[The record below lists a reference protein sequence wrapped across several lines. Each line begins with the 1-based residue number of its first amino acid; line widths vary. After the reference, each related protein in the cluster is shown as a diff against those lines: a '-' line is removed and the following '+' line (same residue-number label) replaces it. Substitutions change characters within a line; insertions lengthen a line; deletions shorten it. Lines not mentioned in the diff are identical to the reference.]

1 MVQPMLSLVGAG
13 PGDPDLITLKAI
25 KTLRA
30 ADVILYD
37 ALASEEL
44 LRYARPGTLCLS
56 VGKRAGRHAV
66 PQEEINR
73 LIVHYAL
80 SHGHVVRL
88 KGGDPFLFGRAEEEI
103 RAARQAGIPVSTVP
117 GITSAIAAPASQS
130 IPLTARGL
138 HESCW
143 IITGTTRS
151 GHISAD
157 IALAARSTATVVV
170 LMGMGHLREIMD
182 IFSANGKSATPVA
195 IIQSATTADERCITG
210 SVQDITDTAVEA
222 GMGSPAVI
230 IIGETV
236 RLHPSLWREYANL
249 TLQINEPPHENRQT
263 SL

>member
-1 MVQPMLSLVGAG
+1 MLQPMLSLVGAG

-37 ALASEEL
+37 ALACEEL
-44 LRYARPGTLCLS
+44 LQYARPGALCLS

-66 PQEEINR
+66 PQDEINR
-73 LIVHYAL
+73 LIVHYAI

-103 RAARQAGIPVSTVP
+103 RAAREAGIPVNTIP
-117 GITSAIAAPASQS
+117 GITSAIAAPSSQG

-143 IITGTTRS
+143 ITTGTTRS
-151 GHISAD
+151 GTISSD
-157 IALAARSTATVVV
+157 IALAAQSTATIVI
-170 LMGMGHLREIMD
+170 LMGMCHLREIMD
-182 IFSANGKSATPVA
+182 IFRANGKAATPAA
-195 IIQSATTADERCITG
+195 IIQSATTTEERCVTG
-210 SVQDITDTAVEA
+210 CVDDIAEA
-222 GMGSPAVI
+222 AEAAGLGSPAVI

-236 RLHPSLWREYANL
+236 RLHPSLWKEYCNL
-249 TLQINEPPHENRQT
+249 TAHINEPPA
-263 SL
+263 

>member
-44 LRYARPGTLCLS
+44 LQYARPGALCLS

-66 PQEEINR
+66 PQDEINR
-73 LIVHYAL
+73 LIVRYAL

-88 KGGDPFLFGRAEEEI
+88 KGGDPFVFGRAEEEI
-103 RAARQAGIPVSTVP
+103 RAVRQAGIPVRTVP
-117 GITSAIAAPASQS
+117 GITSAVAAPSSQG
-130 IPLTARGL
+130 IPLTARGF

-151 GHISAD
+151 GKISDD
-157 IALAARSTATVVV
+157 IALAAQSTATVVI
-170 LMGMGHLREIMD
+170 LMGMGHIREIME
-182 IFSANGKSATPVA
+182 IFCAGGKADTPVA
-195 IIQSATTADERCITG
+195 VIQSATTPEEKCATG
-210 SVQDITDTAVEA
+210 SVSDIADAAAEA
-222 GMGSPAVI
+222 GIGSPAVI

-236 RLHPSLWREYANL
+236 RLHPALWKEYYNL
-249 TLQINEPPHENRQT
+249 TAQINEPPA
-263 SL
+263 